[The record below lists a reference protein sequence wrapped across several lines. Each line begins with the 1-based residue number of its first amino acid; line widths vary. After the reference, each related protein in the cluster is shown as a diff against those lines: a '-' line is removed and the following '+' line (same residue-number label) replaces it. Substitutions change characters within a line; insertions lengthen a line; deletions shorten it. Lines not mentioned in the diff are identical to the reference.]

1 MKKTNL
7 KFLFLAVLGLFLCQ
21 HNATAQNLKSLI
33 TKVTENETVKKTVT
47 AVTENETVK
56 STVQAVKESVIS
68 SANAKI
74 DDLTNPKVAET
85 PVVAIKAPAQAV
97 APDVKNA
104 VSDVRALTGLTKE
117 EFDAK
122 VKTLGF
128 AEGTDDL
135 GLRGVAYK
143 SKTAGYT
150 LAVKMGTRNAISYV
164 REVTKATVTKKA
176 NLITI
181 KTNFLKLG
189 TQTADL
195 KAQFGTASIAAK
207 STKGTKIEVLNSA
220 DRTAKFLPALKKFST
235 KKEDGTVSDI
245 YAENDYTYE
254 LKLNQTTVKA
264 VSTAIVTIK
273 VTDLMAD
280 VQ

>member
-7 KFLFLAVLGLFLCQ
+7 KFLFLALLGLFLCQ
-21 HNATAQNLKSLI
+21 NNAIGQNLKSLI
-33 TKVTENETVKKTVT
+33 NKVTENETVKKTVT

-56 STVQAVKESVIS
+56 STVQAVKESVIV
-68 SANAKI
+68 SANAKLES
-74 DDLTNPKVAET
+74 LTNPKAAEVT
-85 PVVAIKAPAQAV
+85 VKAPAQAL

-135 GLRGVAYK
+135 ALGGVVYK

-176 NLITI
+176 NLATV

-195 KAQFGTASIAAK
+195 KAQFTSASIAAK
-207 STKGTKIEVLNSA
+207 NAKGTNVEALNAA
-220 DRTAKFLPALKKFST
+220 DRTSKFLPALNKFST
-235 KKEDGTVSDI
+235 KKEDGTVTDNYSETD
-245 YAENDYTYE
+245 YAYE

-273 VTDLMAD
+273 ITDLTAD

>member
-7 KFLFLAVLGLFLCQ
+7 KFLFLAVLGFFLSQ
-21 HNATAQNLKSLI
+21 NNATAQNLKGLI
-33 TKVTENETVKKTVT
+33 NKVTENETVKKTVN

-56 STVQAVKESVIS
+56 STVQAVKESVNTTV
-68 SANAKI
+68 NAKI
-74 DDLTNPKVAET
+74 ESLTNPKAPEVAQ
-85 PVVAIKAPAQAV
+85 KAPAKALT
-97 APDVKNA
+97 PDVKNA
-104 VSDVRALTGLTKE
+104 ISDVRAFTGLTKE

-128 AEGTDDL
+128 AEGKDDL
-135 GLRGVAYK
+135 GLGGVVYK

-150 LAVKMGTRNAISYV
+150 LAVKMGTRNALSYV

-176 NLITI
+176 VLATV
-181 KTNFLKLG
+181 KTSFLKLG

-195 KAQFGTASIAAK
+195 KAQFTTASIAAK
-207 STKGTKIEVLNSA
+207 SAKGTNLEALNTA
-220 DRTAKFLPALKKFST
+220 DRTSKFLPALNKFST
-235 KKEDGTVSDI
+235 KKEDGIVTDN
-245 YAENDYTYE
+245 YAETDYTYE

-273 VTDLMAD
+273 VTDLTSDA
-280 VQ
+280 Q